1 MRQGGWMMTDHA
13 QKSEKKGGLDQVK
26 KWLGLGAALLS
37 LASAAVGLLHAQ
49 ATRKARVTEASQL
62 MASGRLQEKAGDYE
76 HAWDNFQK
84 AAKLTAEDGLIARF
98 IFGRLTKQEAEVHDA
113 LEELAEKWVRD
124 ARASDEQG
132 LADIG
137 DKAIKML
144 SADVT
149 GATGEHKAD
158 LLAHIGYAYFLKDRN
173 AEEGALQPVTF
184 YQEAVAADPHNPYA
198 NAFWGHLILFNHG
211 SIAEAKQHFADALA
225 SNREHEL
232 VRHLELAGFANDEGL
247 DEAESAWLQVVNEM
261 HKAGEPVT
269 AHDAQELASRYYLA
283 SSNENERKA
292 LYAAVPPAEQAELA
306 RWLLHS
312 GNVESNGLAVKV
324 MLAYSL
330 EAAGS
335 KAEALAAW
343 QDVETTVKGDA
354 TIYNTVTR
362 EAIKRLGG
370 GVAGG
375 SR

>member
-1 MRQGGWMMTDHA
+1 
-13 QKSEKKGGLDQVK
+13 
-26 KWLGLGAALLS
+26 

-49 ATRKARVTEASQL
+49 ATRKARVAEASEL

-84 AAKLTAEDGLIARF
+84 AAKLTAEDGVIARF
-98 IFGRLTKQEAEVHDA
+98 IFGRLTKQEADAHDA

-173 AEEGALQPVTF
+173 GEEGALQPVTF
-184 YQEAVAADPHNPYA
+184 YREAVAADPNNPYA

-211 SIAEAKQHFADALA
+211 SFAEAKQHFADALA
-225 SNREHEL
+225 SNREHEV
-232 VRHLELAGFANDEGL
+232 VRHFELAGFANEQS
-247 DEAESAWLQVVNEM
+247 DEAEAAWLQVVNEM
-261 HKAGEPVT
+261 HKAGEPVS

-306 RWLLHS
+306 RWLLQS
-312 GNVESNGLAVKV
+312 GSVKSNELPVKV

-343 QDVETTVKGDA
+343 QDVETTVQGDA

-370 GVAGG
+370 GVAGR